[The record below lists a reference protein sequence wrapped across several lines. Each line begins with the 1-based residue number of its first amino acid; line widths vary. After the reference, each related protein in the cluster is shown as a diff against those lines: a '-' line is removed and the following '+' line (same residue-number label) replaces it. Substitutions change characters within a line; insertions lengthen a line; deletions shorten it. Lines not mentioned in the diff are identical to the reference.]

1 MSSITFSFS
10 KRFTLNENGCFLKQN
25 HIERMILVETLYKKV
40 NLRVFYTTQFQ
51 RVLARVEE
59 FISE

>member
-10 KRFTLNENGCFLKQN
+10 KRFTLNDNFCFLKQN

-40 NLRVFYTTQFQ
+40 NLFYTTQFQ
-51 RVLARVEE
+51 RVVARVEE